1 MSDLNL
7 TADPRSLTGRK
18 VRQLRRGGLVP
29 VVVYG
34 RVDTPVNLQVDRIS
48 LEKALHH
55 GAMSQLVRIT
65 VSDGQQHNVLI
76 RDTQRDPVTAHLL
89 HADFYAVSMTETQE
103 ADVAL
108 VGIGV
113 PAVMAGNELILQN
126 LDTIT
131 VEALP
136 ADIPASIEVD
146 LTGLTGD
153 QPIFV
158 SDLVATPGVT
168 FLAEPDEVI
177 FSIVASRVD
186 AEEEDEEDALEAL
199 EALDYGG
206 DEEPVEPEV
215 IARGKDEDEDE

>member
-7 TADPRSLTGRK
+7 NAEPRTLVGRQ
-18 VRQLRRGGLVP
+18 VRQLRRNGLVP

-34 RVDTPVNLQVDRIS
+34 RVDKPVNLQIDSVN

-55 GAMSQLVRIT
+55 GGMSQLVRVA

-76 RDTQRDPVTAHLL
+76 RDIQRDPVTAKLV

-103 ADVAL
+103 ADVAI
-108 VGIGV
+108 VGVGK
-113 PAVMAGNELILQN
+113 PKVMAGNELILQN

-146 LTGLTGD
+146 LTLLTHES
-153 QPIFV
+153 PILV
-158 SDLVATPGVT
+158 SSIVVPAGVAV
-168 FLAEPDEVI
+168 LADPDEVV

-186 AEEEDEEDALEAL
+186 AEEEAAEDALE
-199 EALDYGG
+199 YGLG
-206 DEEPVEPEV
+206 DDDSAEPEV
-215 IARGKDEDEDE
+215 ISRGKDEDGDE

>member
-7 TADPRSLTGRK
+7 TADPRTLVGRK

-34 RVDTPVNLQVDRIS
+34 RVDKPVNLQVDSIS

-55 GAMSQLVRIT
+55 GGMSQLVQVT

-76 RDTQRDPVTAHLL
+76 RDTHRDPVTAHLL

-108 VGIGV
+108 V
-113 PAVMAGNELILQN
+113 AVGKPKEMAGNELILQN

-146 LTGLTGD
+146 LTKLTHD
-153 QPIFV
+153 APILV
-158 SDLVATPGVT
+158 SDLVAPAGVT
-168 FLAEPDEVI
+168 LLADLDDVV

-186 AEEEDEEDALEAL
+186 AEEEAAEEAL
-199 EALDYGG
+199 EYGD
-206 DEEPVEPEV
+206 DEDLSEPEV
-215 IARGKDEDEDE
+215 IARGKDEDDE

>member
-7 TADPRSLTGRK
+7 TADPRTLVGRK

-34 RVDTPVNLQVDRIS
+34 RVDKPVNLQVDAIS

-55 GAMSQLVRIT
+55 GGMSQLVRVT

-76 RDTQRDPVTAHLL
+76 RDTHRDPVTAHLL

-108 VGIGV
+108 V
-113 PAVMAGNELILQN
+113 AVGKPKVMGGNELILQN

-146 LTGLTGD
+146 LTKLTHES
-153 QPIFV
+153 PILV
-158 SDLVATPGVT
+158 SDLVAPAGVT
-168 FLAEPDEVI
+168 FLADLDEVV
-177 FSIVASRVD
+177 FSVVASRVD
-186 AEEEDEEDALEAL
+186 AAEETAEEAL
-199 EALDYGG
+199 EYGA
-206 DEEPVEPEV
+206 DASEPEV
-215 IARGKDEDEDE
+215 IARGKDEDEE

>member
-7 TADPRSLTGRK
+7 TADPRTLTGRK
-18 VRQLRRGGLVP
+18 VKQLRRGGLVP

-34 RVDTPVNLQVDRIS
+34 RVDNPVNLQVDRIS

-55 GAMSQLVRIT
+55 GGMSQLVRVA

-108 VGIGV
+108 VAVGA
-113 PAVMAGNELILQN
+113 PKVMAGNELILQN

-136 ADIPASIEVD
+136 ADIPASIEVNV
-146 LTGLTGD
+146 TALTGD
-153 QPIFV
+153 SPILV
-158 SDLVATPGVT
+158 SDLVTFAGVT
-168 FLAEPDEVI
+168 YLADPDEVV

-186 AEEEDEEDALEAL
+186 AEEEDEADAELEYGDGDDL
-199 EALDYGG
+199 E
-206 DEEPVEPEV
+206 EPEV
-215 IARGKDEDEDE
+215 IARGKDEEEGEGGDE

>member
-55 GAMSQLVRIT
+55 GGMSQLVRVT
-65 VSDGQQHNVLI
+65 VSDGQKHNVLI
-76 RDTQRDPVTAHLL
+76 RDTQRHPVTAHLM

-108 VGIGV
+108 VGVGK
-113 PAVMAGNELILQN
+113 PKDMAGNELILQN

-146 LTGLTGD
+146 LTLLTHES
-153 QPIFV
+153 PILV
-158 SDLVATPGVT
+158 SDLVAPTGVT
-168 FLAEPDEVI
+168 FLADLDEVI

-186 AEEEDEEDALEAL
+186 AEEEDEEEAL
-199 EALDYGG
+199 EYGEG
-206 DEEPVEPEV
+206 DDELAEPEV
-215 IARGKDEDEDE
+215 IARGKDEGEDGDE

>member
-1 MSDLNL
+1 MSDLNI
-7 TADPRSLTGRK
+7 TAEPRTLTGRK
-18 VRQLRRGGLVP
+18 VRQLRRSGLVP

-34 RVDTPVNLQVDRIS
+34 RVDNPVNLQVDGPS

-55 GAMSQLVRIT
+55 GGMSQLVRVV
-65 VSDGQQHNVLI
+65 VSDGQTHNVLI
-76 RDTQRDPVTAHLL
+76 RDTQRHPVTSHLL

-108 VGIGV
+108 V
-113 PAVMAGNELILQN
+113 AVGKPKDMAGNELILQN

-146 LTGLTGD
+146 LSALTHED
-153 QPIFV
+153 PILV
-158 SDLVATPGVT
+158 SALVAPFGVT
-168 FLAEPDEVI
+168 FLADMDEVV

-186 AEEEDEEDALEAL
+186 AEEEEEAEAELEYGDA
-199 EALDYGG
+199 
-206 DEEPVEPEV
+206 EESVEPEV
-215 IARGKDEDEDE
+215 IARGKDEDDDEE